1 MLPGDGGVL
10 SKRKVTVIFFSW
22 IVCAVDGGM
31 SGNSD
36 VVLIPI
42 GAISQAQPVICR
54 KGEFMRDDIEDKIR
68 KLEEK
73 GVVIIDPRQTYISP
87 EVDIDRIYKGCVLYP
102 GCRLTGE
109 RTLVGTSAQIGT
121 EGPAVIHNS
130 IIGAEAEV
138 SSGFLSD
145 STLLPRAKAGANVHF
160 RGGTL
165 LEEYATTAHCVGLK
179 QSILMYSVTLG
190 SLINFCDVLI
200 SGGCSRK
207 EHTEVGSG
215 FIHFNFTPWG
225 KNGDKATPSL
235 VGNVT
240 DGVFLDQ
247 KRIFLGGLSGMVGP
261 ASVGFGSM
269 TVAGQVIRHPVAD
282 STMHA
287 ETGSNI
293 DKSCSF
299 SGVAF
304 SERRFRQIYEK
315 NTEFLAQ
322 LYALKEWYLHIRLRR
337 SKLQGDLELS
347 LVLNGAIET
356 IQSCMRERVS
366 RYNSL
371 AAEWSLAPMNES
383 ILEKEGAPVDVSVD
397 WRTDLAY
404 DEWIKGVGEEERE
417 GLHRWLLHLKSGF
430 KNDFPLDF
438 SSEI

>member
-1 MLPGDGGVL
+1 ME
-10 SKRKVTVIFFSW
+10 SKI
-22 IVCAVDGGM
+22 
-31 SGNSD
+31 
-36 VVLIPI
+36 
-42 GAISQAQPVICR
+42 Q
-54 KGEFMRDDIEDKIR
+54 

-73 GVVIIDPRQTYISP
+73 GVIIIDPRQTYIAP
-87 EVDIDRIYKGCVLYP
+87 EVDIDRIFKGSVLFP
-102 GCRLTGE
+102 GCRLTGG
-109 RTLVGTSAQIGT
+109 RTLIGTSAQIGT
-121 EGPAVIHNS
+121 EGPATIANS
-130 IIGAEAEV
+130 IVGAEAEV

-145 STLLPRAKAGANVHF
+145 VTLLPKAKVGANAHF

-200 SGGCSRK
+200 SGGSSRK

-261 ASVGFGSM
+261 ASVGFGAM

-287 ETGSNI
+287 ETGSKI
-293 DKSCSF
+293 DRSCSF
-299 SGVAF
+299 SGVTF
-304 SERRFRQIYEK
+304 SEKRFKQIYGK
-315 NTEFLAQ
+315 NVEYLAQ
-322 LYALKEWYLHIRLRR
+322 LHALKEWYLQVRLQR
-337 SKLQGDLELS
+337 SRLQGDLELS
-347 LVLNGAIET
+347 LVLTGAIET
-356 IQSCMRERVS
+356 IQSCMKERVK

-371 AAEWSLAPMNES
+371 AAEWSLAPMDEA
-383 ILEKEGAPVDVSVD
+383 IPEKAGLSLSVSPD
-397 WRTDLAY
+397 WKTDLAY
-404 DEWIKGVGEEERE
+404 DEWIKEVSKEERRE
-417 GLHRWLLHLKSGF
+417 LHDWLRDTVQGF
-430 KNDFPLDF
+430 KEYL
-438 SSEI
+438 

>member
-1 MLPGDGGVL
+1 MILRARPA
-10 SKRKVTVIFFSW
+10 
-22 IVCAVDGGM
+22 VCRGKEE
-31 SGNSD
+31 
-36 VVLIPI
+36 I
-42 GAISQAQPVICR
+42 
-54 KGEFMRDDIEDKIR
+54 MREDIEGRIR

-73 GVVIIDPRQTYISP
+73 GVVIIDPGQTYISP
-87 EVDIDRIYKGCVLYP
+87 EVDLDRIYGGAVLFP

-109 RTLVGTSAQIGT
+109 RTLVGTAARIGT

-130 IIGAEAEV
+130 VIGAKAEIC
-138 SSGFLSD
+138 SGFLSD
-145 STLLPRAKAGANVHF
+145 STLLPRAKAGANAHF

-200 SGGCSRK
+200 SGGRSRK

-261 ASVGFGSM
+261 ASVGFGAM

-293 DKSCSF
+293 DRNCSF

-304 SERRFRQIYEK
+304 SEKRFRKIFEK

-322 LYALKEWYLHIRLRR
+322 LFALKEWYLQVRLQR
-337 SKLQGDLELS
+337 SGLQEDTELS
-347 LVLNGAIET
+347 LVLTGALET
-356 IQSCMRERVS
+356 IQSCMRERVN

-371 AAEWSLAPMNES
+371 AAEWSLAPMDES
-383 ILEKEGAPVDVSVD
+383 IPERKGRPMDVSVN
-397 WRTDLAY
+397 WRKELAY
-404 DEWIKGVGEEERE
+404 DEWIKGVSAEERQ
-417 GLHRWLLHLKSGF
+417 GLHEWLLKTAREF
-430 KNDFPLDF
+430 KESL
-438 SSEI
+438 